1 MAAGNSIGHSS
12 IGGRPPHEPSSM
24 AQDNLDALPDLDL
37 DAESNVPPG
46 DIGQDWDKANV
57 ESIVTNNDPQRK
69 TFDINNLDADRDDD
83 LL

>member
-12 IGGRPPHEPSSM
+12 IGGRPPHEPSQ

-46 DIGQDWDKANV
+46 DIGQDWDKVNV